1 MIRAGAL
8 AAAITVA
15 ALPAHAV
22 ECRLA
27 LALAVDI
34 SSSVD
39 AAEDRLQRGGIVA
52 ALTSPEVEA
61 AFFAGDLPVAL
72 AVYEWSG
79 RYNQEIIVDWTMI
92 DSRAALLR
100 AAETVAASRRSH
112 NDFPTAMGYALG
124 FGAQLLARSPDCIS
138 KTLDMAGDGQSN
150 EGFPPQNAYREF
162 QFEGVTVNGLAVN
175 AADFEGEVGLI
186 AFYKSQVLFGPGA
199 FLIVADGFE
208 DFERAMRRKLER
220 ELAPPAIGALP
231 RVEDAG

>member
-8 AAAITVA
+8 AAGITLAV
-15 ALPAHAV
+15 LPAHAV

-39 AAEDRLQRGGIVA
+39 AAEDRLQRSGIVA

-92 DSRAALLR
+92 S
-100 AAETVAASRRSH
+100 
-112 NDFPTAMGYALG
+112 
-124 FGAQLLARSPDCIS
+124 
-138 KTLDMAGDGQSN
+138 
-150 EGFPPQNAYREF
+150 
-162 QFEGVTVNGLAVN
+162 
-175 AADFEGEVGLI
+175 
-186 AFYKSQVLFGPGA
+186 
-199 FLIVADGFE
+199 
-208 DFERAMRRKLER
+208 
-220 ELAPPAIGALP
+220 
-231 RVEDAG
+231 